1 MSSIFSRTFLLDSF
15 GYTGIDGN
23 LVNEAYAVSFDK
35 EGIQAISATVKDAIP
50 NNPTSGTIAD
60 SIIVDLTQP
69 EVLDV
74 YYDKVIKSD
83 IYLKVENTSGKENK
97 IFEAT
102 VSVPGDSLV
111 VKKVCK
117 SFEEGVDSAVNSLER
132 QLKKRK
138 EKLRA
143 HL

>member
-1 MSSIFSRTFLLDSF
+1 MKVNTQAVNFNADQKLLNFSQTRMDKLD
-15 GYTGIDGN
+15 N
-23 LVNEAYAVSFDK
+23 
-35 EGIQAISATVKDAIP
+35 
-50 NNPTSGTIAD
+50 
-60 SIIVDLTQP
+60 
-69 EVLDV
+69 

-83 IYLKVENTSGKENK
+83 VLLKVKNTSDKENK
-97 IFEAT
+97 IFEAK

-111 VKKVCK
+111 IKKQCK
-117 SFEEGVDSAVNSLER
+117 TFEEGTDMAVASLQR